1 MNLFLGQ
8 LKCLWLSS
16 ILGDEI
22 FPMRFIVD
30 CMLGKLAKWLKILGF
45 DTLYFSKIED
55 SHLLDLGHE
64 EERVLL
70 TRDNSL
76 MEKAKN
82 IRSLFIESE
91 DWNAQVVQVLDEFD
105 LWKDIRPNSRCIE
118 CNVQLKNLSKE
129 KAKNLVVPFVYEYAT
144 SFAICPQ
151 CGRVFWQ
158 GTHYQDME
166 FKIEEILKSRKEN
179 KSK

>member
-158 GTHYQDME
+158 GTHHMDMAA
-166 FKIEEILKSRKEN
+166 KIDDLLKTEP
-179 KSK
+179 